1 MTRGLR
7 HLVSLIAI
15 GSIAACSGSPSRS
28 LPPPTTAGGPGAV
41 PTVAATTMDPWTAD
55 LDQLDAM
62 VRAHHASPFTIHSE
76 AEWTARLAAIRPK
89 LAAASPDEQFAL
101 VASLVG
107 LLDTHTTIK
116 PGGDFHAYEVFT
128 YKFSDGWF
136 VIAAKDKSLVGSR
149 LVSIG
154 GHPIAEV
161 EATLRPLVPHDNEDG
176 FLLNGALALSYVE
189 FLHGTGIVADPAKPQ
204 YVLERRDGSQ
214 TTVDFAALSEPSW
227 EQELGL
233 TGYLV
238 GSAPEAVAR
247 HTELVWARL
256 DAKDKVFYISV
267 NDYGDTTAA
276 VAALRAALD
285 AGTANRVV
293 LDIRYLPGGNGD
305 FQILTALEHEPRVNR
320 VGGLTVLISRLNE
333 SAATQVALEFDT
345 HTAVLLVGEPPPA
358 RADNFRCACFEIV
371 LANSGIVVSVPT
383 VFDNIGDT
391 RSEIQPDVPM
401 SVSSADFFA
410 GRDPVLDAALKGLTA
425 P

>member
-1 MTRGLR
+1 MRAGWHEAPSGDPDRHRTARGIVR
-7 HLVSLIAI
+7 HGRWAVGDPSAVA
-15 GSIAACSGSPSRS
+15 SAA
-28 LPPPTTAGGPGAV
+28 PTSA
-41 PTVAATTMDPWTAD
+41 DPWAAD
-55 LDQLDAM
+55 LDQLDLM

-76 AEWTARLAAIRPK
+76 GEWKTKLAEIRPK
-89 LAAASPDEQFAL
+89 LAAAGPDEQFVL

-116 PGGDFHAYEVFT
+116 PKGDFNAYEVFT

-136 VIAAKDKSLVGSR
+136 VIAAKDESLVGSR

-161 EATLRPLVPHDNEDG
+161 EATLRPLVPHDNDDG

-189 FLHGTGIVADPAKPQ
+189 FLHGSGIVTDPANPQ
-204 YVLERRDGSQ
+204 YILERPDGSE
-214 TTVDFAALSEPSW
+214 TVVDFATVSEPAW

-247 HTELVWARL
+247 HTELVWTRL

-276 VAALRAALD
+276 VAAMRAALD

-305 FQILTALEHEPRVNR
+305 FKMLTALEHEPRVNR
-320 VGGLTVLISRLNE
+320 VGGLTVLISRENE
-333 SAATQVALEFDT
+333 SAAARVALEFDT
-345 HTAVLLVGEPPPA
+345 HTAALLVGEPPPA
-358 RADNFRCACFEIV
+358 RADNFRCDCFEIA
-371 LANSGIVVSVPT
+371 LANSGIVISIPT

-410 GRDPVLDAALKGLTA
+410 GRDPVLDAALGGLTA